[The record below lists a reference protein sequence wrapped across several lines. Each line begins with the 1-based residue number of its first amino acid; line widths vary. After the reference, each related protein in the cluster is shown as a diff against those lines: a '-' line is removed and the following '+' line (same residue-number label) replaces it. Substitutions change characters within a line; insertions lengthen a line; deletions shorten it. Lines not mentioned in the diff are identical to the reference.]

1 MSSALEDLEHSLQ
14 RALADTVIGM
24 DSAIHALT
32 IAIVA
37 RGHVLIQGAPGL
49 GKTLLSKTL
58 AVALGGSFKRIQGTA
73 DLMPSDII
81 GVHVFDT
88 ARSAF
93 VFRPGPL
100 FADVLLFDEINR
112 AGPKTQSA
120 LLEAMEERQVSVE
133 RRNYP
138 LPAGFLV
145 IATQNP
151 RDFEGTYPLPE
162 SQLDRFMLRID
173 LSYPTRE
180 HELQV
185 LQRYGDI
192 AVGGASAAT
201 SATSATAPPATPLPA
216 PLPPVTTTGAVVTTE
231 LLAAARRA
239 ADAVHVAPTL
249 AAYVLD
255 IAKASREQTQLTL
268 GLSTRGAL
276 ALLRAAR
283 VCAGLRGAEFVSPDD
298 VKVAAPLVMPH
309 RLMLASEAL
318 LEGTTELAVTQRL
331 IDQVPVPR

>member
-1 MSSALEDLEHSLQ
+1 MSTALEDLEQALQSSLG
-14 RALADTVIGM
+14 TTMIGM
-24 DSAIHALT
+24 EHVIRSLT

-58 AVALGGSFKRIQGTA
+58 AVVLGGSFKRIQGTA

-81 GVHVFDT
+81 GVHVYDNT
-88 ARSAF
+88 RNEF

-100 FADVLLFDEINR
+100 FAEVLLFDEINR

-133 RRNYP
+133 RKNYR
-138 LPAGFLV
+138 LPASFLV

-162 SQLDRFMLRID
+162 SQLDRFMLRLD
-173 LSYPTRE
+173 LSYPTRAN
-180 HELQV
+180 ELAV
-185 LQRYGDI
+185 LERYGAI
-192 AVGGASAAT
+192 APDVASVTAT
-201 SATSATAPPATPLPA
+201 VPAR
-216 PLPPVTTTGAVVTTE
+216 VVTPE
-231 LLAAARRA
+231 LLQGARQL
-239 ADAVHVAPTL
+239 ADTIHVAPEL

-255 IAKASREQTQLTL
+255 LARASREHTQLTL

-276 ALLRAAR
+276 ALMRAAR
-283 VCAGLRGAEFVSPDD
+283 VAAGLRGANFVSPDD
-298 VKVAAPLVMPH
+298 VKAVLPAVMPH
-309 RLMLASEAL
+309 RLMLSSEAL
-318 LEGTTELAVTQRL
+318 LEGTTETAVAQRL
-331 IDQVPVPR
+331 LEQVPVPR